1 MTTCLISL
9 FLNLSVHRPNFSGPE
24 PTKRKVHQGLGLVI
38 NQRKFQDAANNR
50 LGTELDVSNLE
61 TTFKKFG
68 CPLRVESDLNDQE
81 IREAI
86 DRFVYD
92 VEDTPDLDYLV
103 MVILRYCVGTF
114 ILILHY

>member
-1 MTTCLISL
+1 MQRS
-9 FLNLSVHRPNFSGPE
+9 NFSGPE
-24 PTKRKVHQGLGLVI
+24 PTKRKVHQGLGLVV
-38 NQRKFQDAANNR
+38 NQIEFQDAANNR
-50 LGTELDVSNLE
+50 LGTELDVRNLV
-61 TTFKKFG
+61 TTFEKFG

-103 MVILRYCVGTF
+103 MVILRCRVGDF
-114 ILILHY
+114 INFKKAD